1 MRLGQRFGPIEVH
14 EAATELLSGLAHT
27 AATAIKP
34 GFRADTS
41 YRKTPAALGVSGL
54 YSAHHSSYG

>member
-14 EAATELLSGLAHT
+14 KPTTELLSGLAYA
-27 AATAIKP
+27 AATAMP

-41 YRKTPAALGVSGL
+41 YMKRPAALGISGL
-54 YSAHHSSYG
+54 YSAHHSTYS